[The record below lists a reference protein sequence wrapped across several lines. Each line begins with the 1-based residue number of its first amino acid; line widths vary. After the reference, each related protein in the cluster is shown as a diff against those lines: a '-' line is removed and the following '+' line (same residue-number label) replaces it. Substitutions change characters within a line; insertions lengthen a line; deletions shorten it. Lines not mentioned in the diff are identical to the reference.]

1 MKKFKF
7 YSFILSVVFIFSPLL
22 SDETR
27 KPINK
32 ISCLDKGI
40 CHQLFS
46 MDGTIV
52 IEFTNQNKTIPLTV
66 IVEYNDA
73 QNLDLEAGRKDILLI
88 SPNEIRSTDFIQI
101 SDPNKRWSINY
112 PFRFY
117 QGDITQE
124 MDADYVYRLPFRNK
138 HLLTQGY
145 NGIWTHQGKNALDF
159 DMPEKTPILAAREG
173 VVTDFADHFTIGGNN
188 PSLKAKANFVTI
200 LHEDGSSAFYGH
212 LYPKGVQVKIGQIV
226 RKGQQIGLSGNTGY
240 STNPHLHFQVMKPI
254 IQDQGV
260 DEPTVP
266 TFFQT
271 ESSLKDSLVEQN
283 FYWHEDTPLSEIPF
297 IAKDYIKICN
307 DFNDKGEV
315 FNCTSVRQKGNI
327 VVQLYVFKPKI
338 REYEFYVYSQGES
351 APILKWKIES
361 QKDWSKFYT
370 YTSSS
375 NLNPG
380 KYQLVVRSENLELDP
395 IPFVVKK

>member
-1 MKKFKF
+1 MKKLIL
-7 YSFILSVVFIFSPLL
+7 YSLILSELFFLTPLF
-22 SDETR
+22 SDESK

-32 ISCLDKGI
+32 FSCLDKGI

-46 MDGTIV
+46 VDGSII
-52 IEFTNQNKTIPLTV
+52 IEFTNQNKAIPLTV
-66 IVEYNDA
+66 IVEYKDA
-73 QNLDLEAGRKDILLI
+73 QNLDLETGRKDIFLI
-88 SPNEIRSTDFIQI
+88 PPNDTRSTDFIQI
-101 SDPNKRWSINY
+101 SDPDKRWSIQY

-124 MDADYVYRLPFRNK
+124 IDADYVYRLPFKNK

-145 NGIWTHQGKNALDF
+145 NGTWTHQGKYALDF
-159 DMPEKTPILAAREG
+159 DMPEKTPILAARDG
-173 VVTDFADHFTIGGNN
+173 VVTNFADHFTIGGNDA
-188 PSLKAKANFVTI
+188 SLKAKANFITI

-212 LYPKGVQVKIGQIV
+212 LYPKGVQVKIGQIL

-240 STNPHLHFQVMKPI
+240 STNPHLHFQIMKPI
-254 IQDQGV
+254 IQEQGV

-271 ESSLKDSLVEQN
+271 ESSLKDTLVEQN
-283 FYWHEDTPLSEIPF
+283 FYWHEDSPLSRIPF
-297 IAKDYIKICN
+297 ISKDYVKICN

-315 FNCTSVRQKGNI
+315 FNCNAVRQKGNL
-327 VVQLYVFKPKI
+327 VVQLYVFKPQV
-338 REYEFYVYSQGES
+338 REYEFYVYSPGES
-351 APILKWKIES
+351 TPIIKWKIES

-375 NLNPG
+375 KLNPG
-380 KYQLVVRSENLELDP
+380 KYLLVVRSEYMELDS
-395 IPFVVKK
+395 IPFVVRK